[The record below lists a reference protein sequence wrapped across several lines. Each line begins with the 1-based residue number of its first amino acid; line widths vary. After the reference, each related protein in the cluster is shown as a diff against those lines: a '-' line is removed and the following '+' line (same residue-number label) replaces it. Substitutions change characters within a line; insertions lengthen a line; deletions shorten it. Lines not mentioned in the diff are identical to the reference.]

1 MNATPYRKDSMLGK
15 MEEGKGESSQ
25 LSATAIAA
33 AMVKAQAE
41 DRKVRRKS
49 SMKACSLGNCC
60 MFFVYISG
68 ALVNIGCR
76 WCAGVECRCSV
87 AHLLTL
93 NQIPY
98 DMNPYLSLIALCPCQ
113 LRSLSRCV

>member
-1 MNATPYRKDSMLGK
+1 MGK

-25 LSATAIAA
+25 VSAAA
-33 AMVKAQAE
+33 FAEAMVKAQAE
-41 DRKVRRKS
+41 ERKARRKS

-76 WCAGVECRCSV
+76 WCAGVECRWSV
-87 AHLLTL
+87 ARLLTL
-93 NQIPY
+93 SQIPH
-98 DMNPYLSLIALCPCQ
+98 DTNPYLSLIALYPFQ
-113 LRSLSRCV
+113 LRSPWRCV